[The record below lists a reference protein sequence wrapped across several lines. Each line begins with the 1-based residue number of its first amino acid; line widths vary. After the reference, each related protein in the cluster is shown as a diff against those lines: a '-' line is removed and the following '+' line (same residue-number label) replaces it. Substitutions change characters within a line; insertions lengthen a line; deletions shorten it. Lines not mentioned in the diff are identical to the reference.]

1 MMQSQTDEPEN
12 INETT
17 QTNQFEP
24 AVDPVVEYQMYDLN
38 ACDLTVWVGEDAV
51 YLTSDVKEETTATP
65 HYAARR
71 KTPARHRFK
80 WTDNE
85 IDQLYREVQ
94 LKNYTIQ
101 EISAR
106 HQRTNSAILFKLKE
120 EKLIQWD
127 CSLDNT
133 NMRTVLQYYNEYLR
147 NYQVIEE
154 EDNGEEDEDEEEE
167 DEEDYVPADGSEEE
181 EDEDEEEE
189 EDEDE
194 EEVYI
199 NINRDFKELIN
210 VTKYTPDTCDK
221 LMVGFLTMHTI
232 FCTVIFAI
240 AVLVTSD
247 VLSYGICAISRC

>member
-1 MMQSQTDEPEN
+1 MMQSQTDEPE
-12 INETT
+12 IIIDTT

-38 ACDLTVWVGEDAV
+38 ACDLSATTCHLPSEPAVEDNITIWVD
-51 YLTSDVKEETTATP
+51 STTGST
-65 HYAARR
+65 HVVNR

-80 WTDNE
+80 WTENE

-94 LKNYTIQ
+94 LNNYTIQ

-133 NMRTVLQYYNEYLR
+133 NMRTVLKYYNEYLR

-154 EDNGEEDEDEEEE
+154 EDNDEEYEEEE
-167 DEEDYVPADGSEEE
+167 DEDDEDYVPADGS
-181 EDEDEEEE
+181 DDEEEE
-189 EDEDE
+189 EDEEDE
-194 EEVYI
+194 DLYTSI
-199 NINRDFKELIN
+199 NKDFKELIN

-221 LMVGFLTMHTI
+221 LMVGFLTLHTI
-232 FCTVIFAI
+232 FCTVFFAI
-240 AVLVTSD
+240 AALVTSD
-247 VLSYGICAISRC
+247 AIVYGYCAISQC